1 MQDLLFI
8 LDDLLGL
15 EGWLASHSLLTR
27 ILPWL
32 LLYSGSMHL
41 GAVVCWYAVRPLG
54 AQWVAVKKLVYL
66 AMTALA
72 YLLAVTFK
80 DLVGF
85 QNTTQDAAAH
95 FMSDC
100 VMVLAVH
107 RWAEILFFTYPK
119 VHACVGHPRLVPKRS
134 RESFTEPLLAG
145 QPPTQTW
152 ERFSGQIPDPSS
164 AGRAPTRP
172 CGCG

>member
-1 MQDLLFI
+1 MPEFLLI

-72 YLLAVTFK
+72 FLLSAAAK
-80 DLVGF
+80 DFVGY

-95 FMSDC
+95 FISDC
-100 VMVLAVH
+100 LMVLAVH
-107 RWAEILFFTYPK
+107 RWAEILFGTNPK
-119 VHACVGHPRLVPKRS
+119 AS
-134 RESFTEPLLAG
+134 SPLLTG
-145 QPPTQTW
+145 QPMRWTW
-152 ERFSGQIPDPSS
+152 GRFSDRIPDPSS
-164 AGRAPTRP
+164 AGRARTRP

>member
-1 MQDLLFI
+1 MDVLLFI

-15 EGWLASHSLLTR
+15 EGWLASHSLITR

-41 GAVVCWYAVRPLG
+41 GAVVCWYTVRPLG
-54 AQWVAVKKLVYL
+54 AQWFAAKKLVYL

-72 YLLAVTFK
+72 CLLAAAFK
-80 DLVGF
+80 DLVGY
-85 QNTTQDAAAH
+85 QHTTQDAAAH

-107 RWAEILFFTYPK
+107 RWAEILFSTYPK
-119 VHACVGHPRLVPKRS
+119 VHASFGHPRLEPARS
-134 RESFTEPLLAG
+134 PE
-145 QPPTQTW
+145 
-152 ERFSGQIPDPSS
+152 
-164 AGRAPTRP
+164 
-172 CGCG
+172 

>member
-1 MQDLLFI
+1 
-8 LDDLLGL
+8 
-15 EGWLASHSLLTR
+15 
-27 ILPWL
+27 
-32 LLYSGSMHL
+32 L

-54 AQWVAVKKLVYL
+54 AQWVAVKKLVYF

-72 YLLAVTFK
+72 YFISAAIK

-85 QNTTQDAAAH
+85 QSTTQDAAAH

-134 RESFTEPLLAG
+134 RESPTEPLLAG
-145 QPPTQTW
+145 
-152 ERFSGQIPDPSS
+152 
-164 AGRAPTRP
+164 
-172 CGCG
+172 